1 MNMSEWIES
10 GIQPPGPAVSA
21 YLAGRGL
28 SIGLLEGLGMGEWN
42 PPSCAAPS
50 SSFSRRYGSRGQAL
64 GGRIAVPIR
73 SPRGVLIGLEAR
85 AVEEKLLSG
94 YRTSEAAWNPSWVQT
109 PDAPAKLWAGGRAWI
124 VEGLFDLVALYKVV
138 PQGDAVFAT
147 LRAAL
152 GRREVEFL
160 RRYCTAGVIMAYDN
174 DETGRR
180 ATDGWYDEAEDRHRM
195 GAIRALERAGVPH
208 VRACKYLGKDP
219 GVVWETRGIKGLT
232 ADFGGI

>member
-1 MNMSEWIES
+1 MAEWVAS
-10 GIQPPGPAVSA
+10 GIQPPGREVAS

-28 SIGLLEGLGMGEWN
+28 SIGLMEGLGIGEWI
-42 PPSCAAPS
+42 PPSDPAPDAG
-50 SSFSRRYGSRGQAL
+50 FSRRYGSGGQAF

-73 SPRGVLIGLEAR
+73 STRGEVIGLEAR
-85 AVEEKLLSG
+85 AVEEKILSG
-94 YRTSEAAWNPSWVQT
+94 YRTPEAAWNPSWIQT
-109 PDAPAKLWAGGRAWI
+109 PGAAKALWDGGRAWV

-138 PQGDAVFAT
+138 PRGDAVFAT

-152 GRREVEFL
+152 GRREVEFF
-160 RRYCTAGVIMAYDN
+160 RRFCAAGVVMAYDN

-195 GAIRALERAGVPH
+195 GALRALERAGVSH

-219 GVVWETRGIKGLT
+219 GAVWETRGIEGLT